1 MRWIAWILIAFPF
14 VLAALLAS
22 HHQGPGTLLAAESA
36 ALVVIFGVLGLVC
49 LWVARKNE
57 ELARQIEM
65 LP

>member
-1 MRWIAWILIAFPF
+1 MRWVAWILIAFPF

-22 HHQGPGTLLAAESA
+22 HHQGPGTLIAAEA
-36 ALVVIFGVLGLVC
+36 AVLVVIFGVLGLIF
-49 LWVARKNE
+49 LSVARKNE